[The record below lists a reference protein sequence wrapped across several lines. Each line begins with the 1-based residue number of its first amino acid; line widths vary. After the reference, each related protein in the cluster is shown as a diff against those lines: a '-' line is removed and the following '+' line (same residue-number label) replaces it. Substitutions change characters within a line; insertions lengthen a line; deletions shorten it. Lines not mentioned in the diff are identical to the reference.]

1 MEDEDASPSRLQRRL
16 SLKKKTHSHFN
27 NYHFWKHKLREK
39 CYKRVREDRTRLLW
53 KLRLPSSPN
62 HNNNKVK
69 ILDLVLIANEF
80 LDSRIKSGILGV
92 IVKLDIEKAYD
103 HMNWDALFYLM
114 KRMSFGEFTWSLLR
128 GSLVSTLIP
137 LGYGGVEL
145 VVEENEGGC
154 LPVKG
159 GWCTRSERG
168 THGCGMWKSIRAGV
182 ENFFGQDLIQSAF
195 EDIISDE
202 LKKIEDSSL
211 NDCSKSPASALEA
224 NDVLWEYDGLHN
236 VYQGECEEI
245 LLEMQRIF
253 YEDYRAE
260 PTRKEPQAHIETWE
274 DEEDAYL
281 ARAVYEH
288 MQLNDEQECEKIWCP
303 VCKQGELLENYHLI
317 YCTLCELQLNKDNE
331 VNLDLLRVRLAEAH
345 AEHLDRGC
353 RLKPKFC
360 MEARF
365 DLTALYICCTGCN
378 MFEVVM

>member
-1 MEDEDASPSRLQRRL
+1 MEEEDDGSSSRLRRRL
-16 SLKKKTHSHFN
+16 SLKKKTHS
-27 NYHFWKHKLREK
+27 HFWKHKLREK

-62 HNNNKVK
+62 HNNNNNKVK
-69 ILDLVLIANEF
+69 
-80 LDSRIKSGILGV
+80 
-92 IVKLDIEKAYD
+92 
-103 HMNWDALFYLM
+103 
-114 KRMSFGEFTWSLLR
+114 
-128 GSLVSTLIP
+128 
-137 LGYGGVEL
+137 
-145 VVEENEGGC
+145 
-154 LPVKG
+154 
-159 GWCTRSERG
+159 
-168 THGCGMWKSIRAGV
+168 
-182 ENFFGQDLIQSAF
+182 DLIQSAF

-211 NDCSKSPASALEA
+211 NDCLKSPASAPEA
-224 NDVLWEYDGLHN
+224 NDVLWEYDGLHS
-236 VYQGECEEI
+236 VYQ
-245 LLEMQRIF
+245 
-253 YEDYRAE
+253 
-260 PTRKEPQAHIETWE
+260 EPQAHIETWE

-288 MQLNDEQECEKIWCP
+288 MQLNDGQGCEKIWCP

>member
-1 MEDEDASPSRLQRRL
+1 MEDEDASASPSRLRRRGL

-69 ILDLVLIANEF
+69 
-80 LDSRIKSGILGV
+80 
-92 IVKLDIEKAYD
+92 
-103 HMNWDALFYLM
+103 
-114 KRMSFGEFTWSLLR
+114 
-128 GSLVSTLIP
+128 
-137 LGYGGVEL
+137 
-145 VVEENEGGC
+145 
-154 LPVKG
+154 
-159 GWCTRSERG
+159 
-168 THGCGMWKSIRAGV
+168 
-182 ENFFGQDLIQSAF
+182 DLIQSAF

-211 NDCSKSPASALEA
+211 NDCLKSPASAPEA

-236 VYQGECEEI
+236 VSQGECEEI

-260 PTRKEPQAHIETWE
+260 STRKEPQAHIETWE

-303 VCKQGELLENYHLI
+303 ICKQGELLENYHLI

-360 MEARF
+360 MEIARMNSLSSF
-365 DLTALYICCTGCN
+365 RWWPVAEML
-378 MFEVVM
+378 

>member
-69 ILDLVLIANEF
+69 
-80 LDSRIKSGILGV
+80 
-92 IVKLDIEKAYD
+92 
-103 HMNWDALFYLM
+103 
-114 KRMSFGEFTWSLLR
+114 
-128 GSLVSTLIP
+128 
-137 LGYGGVEL
+137 
-145 VVEENEGGC
+145 
-154 LPVKG
+154 
-159 GWCTRSERG
+159 
-168 THGCGMWKSIRAGV
+168 
-182 ENFFGQDLIQSAF
+182 DLIQSAF

-288 MQLNDEQECEKIWCP
+288 MQLNDEQ
-303 VCKQGELLENYHLI
+303 
-317 YCTLCELQLNKDNE
+317 

>member
-1 MEDEDASPSRLQRRL
+1 MEDEDASPSRLHRRL

-69 ILDLVLIANEF
+69 
-80 LDSRIKSGILGV
+80 
-92 IVKLDIEKAYD
+92 
-103 HMNWDALFYLM
+103 
-114 KRMSFGEFTWSLLR
+114 
-128 GSLVSTLIP
+128 
-137 LGYGGVEL
+137 
-145 VVEENEGGC
+145 
-154 LPVKG
+154 
-159 GWCTRSERG
+159 
-168 THGCGMWKSIRAGV
+168 
-182 ENFFGQDLIQSAF
+182 DLIQSAF

-211 NDCSKSPASALEA
+211 NDCLKSPASALEA

-236 VYQGECEEI
+236 VYQ
-245 LLEMQRIF
+245 
-253 YEDYRAE
+253 
-260 PTRKEPQAHIETWE
+260 EPQAHIETWE

-288 MQLNDEQECEKIWCP
+288 MQLNDEQ
-303 VCKQGELLENYHLI
+303 
-317 YCTLCELQLNKDNE
+317 